1 MFNLLAAEMPSYVIY
16 IVLGVVFVGMMLMTI
31 IPQRKQKKRMQEMM
45 SSLSV
50 GDKIMTIGG
59 FVGSIVEIN
68 TENDRFTVNIG
79 DETTPVNVVIVRNA
93 IRTFAVG
100 FSLRSFGSVQ
110 ILFLPVFTA
119 IIPDTAPIIN
129 PLTASTTP
137 KLPVRLPLTIQNI
150 SIEARVYIA
159 PTTSPFS
166 APRVLHFIPSIQP
179 SSTLMT
185 LMT

>member
-93 IRTFAVG
+93 IR
-100 FSLRSFGSVQ
+100 
-110 ILFLPVFTA
+110 I
-119 IIPDTAPIIN
+119 
-129 PLTASTTP
+129 
-137 KLPVRLPLTIQNI
+137 KL
-150 SIEARVYIA
+150 
-159 PTTSPFS
+159 
-166 APRVLHFIPSIQP
+166 
-179 SSTLMT
+179 
-185 LMT
+185 